1 MWEEGGREEGGRGDG
16 ITHQPCVCMHFREP
30 FSGEEVDVHSLALW
44 SLLGA
49 SVGQHALVCVIL
61 LSIFSFSVKDSCPY
75 EPMLD
80 DIHYSMNKLRYSPC
94 VQV

>member
-1 MWEEGGREEGGRGDG
+1 MVSLTNRVCACTSESPSVGRW
-16 ITHQPCVCMHFREP
+16 REP
-30 FSGEEVDVHSLALW
+30 FSGEEVDVHSLAVW

-49 SVGQHALVCVIL
+49 SVGQHPLVCVIL